1 MIYIHKAAEP
11 FFLNGNTEK
20 AVLFLHGLTGSP
32 SEVLPAAMHLNQH
45 YGYTI
50 SGPLLPGHGSHP
62 RFLNQTVWQDWYA
75 TVAEELNYLLSSY
88 KKVWVAGLSMGGLL
102 ALHAARQISGLQGA
116 ISINAPYYPRGS
128 ILMRFTH
135 ILKHIV
141 PYSKKRNSEQVGA
154 LAARGRFAYGVM
166 PLSAFDSMMDLRNI
180 VKAEAPDISIP
191 VLIMQGSRDEVVWP
205 KSGKQ
210 LAAMIPGTSLILL
223 ENSQHIA
230 TMGEEIALIARAIKE
245 FAK

>member
-1 MIYIHKAAEP
+1 
-11 FFLNGNTEK
+11 
-20 AVLFLHGLTGSP
+20 
-32 SEVLPAAMHLNQH
+32 
-45 YGYTI
+45 
-50 SGPLLPGHGSHP
+50 
-62 RFLNQTVWQDWYA
+62 
-75 TVAEELNYLLSSY
+75 
-88 KKVWVAGLSMGGLL
+88 
-102 ALHAARQISGLQGA
+102 
-116 ISINAPYYPRGS
+116 
-128 ILMRFTH
+128 
-135 ILKHIV
+135 
-141 PYSKKRNSEQVGA
+141 
-154 LAARGRFAYGVM
+154 M